1 MSTPKF
7 ELPENC
13 PVCGS
18 VRTEWNMSN
27 RHGTEQ
33 EYATYRCMSSLNKYT
48 SRRDHSVN
56 YECPQTPKNLKI
68 AERNRVI
75 DTRVSAVLK
84 ELKLSKEEL
93 DAFAIRTDRGRWD
106 KTADSIY
113 KYFKE

>member
-13 PVCGS
+13 PVCDS
-18 VRTEWNMSN
+18 ARTEWNISN
-27 RHGTEQ
+27 RHGIGQ
-33 EYATYRCMSSLNKYT
+33 EYATYQCTSSLNRYT
-48 SRRDHSVN
+48 SRRDHSVT

-75 DTRVSAVLK
+75 DTSVSTVLK
-84 ELKLSKEEL
+84 ELKLTKEEV

-106 KTADSIY
+106 KTIDTIY
-113 KYFKE
+113 KYL